1 MTNYTD
7 IICKYL
13 TWYKDA
19 HVEVVNE
26 PVYNLPILRVFDD
39 RMGTQFTIYK
49 VSQITQVFRDLGAWR
64 KAYGTL

>member
-1 MTNYTD
+1 MTNYPD

-13 TWYKDA
+13 TYYKDT

-49 VSQITQVFRDLGAWR
+49 VSQITQVFRDLGALR